1 MNDGGL
7 VVVQEVPIQQV
18 APAADTKLAE
28 IQRHLEEIN
37 IDFKEN
43 IMRKV
48 EMLKLKDTD
57 ELQRRVDTVKREES
71 LAVQRL
77 NKEYMQREEREAL
90 VLEKHKA
97 KKQLLMRI
105 VAQWEGNKRKRAL
118 FQAWKLRTQAK
129 ARECH
134 QGDYCHAF
142 FLQGLK
148 QRGFKA
154 FKLYAQV
161 AGNRMYERRVKE
173 RIHIDIRTRVEE
185 RQNEKEFLVAMIR
198 ELEEQLRIELPVEYL
213 ALDVVDTSTLDSNVH
228 ELRHCYFNLNA
239 FIVDDLAEIVTTRR
253 RACMRR
259 RLTATSGNV
268 WVFLAAPG
276 HIDAV

>member
-1 MNDGGL
+1 M
-7 VVVQEVPIQQV
+7 QEVPIQQV

-57 ELQRRVDTVKREES
+57 DLQRRVDAVKREES

-77 NKEYMQREEREAL
+77 NKECMQREEREGL

-129 ARECH
+129 AREYH

-173 RIHIDIRTRVEE
+173 RINIDIRTRVEE

-198 ELEEQLRIELPVEYL
+198 ELEEQLRIELRKKTILKAQCDQAYL
-213 ALDVVDTSTLDSNVH
+213 RGVSAISMEALKMSQSTLKDYYSGMKMTTFDGNNIYSQIRKMN
-228 ELRHCYFNLNA
+228 EEPAAFNARGGFNQS
-239 FIVDDLAEIVTTRR
+239 F
-253 RACMRR
+253 
-259 RLTATSGNV
+259 GNK
-268 WVFLAAPG
+268 
-276 HIDAV
+276 